1 MQFNVS
7 DNSIET
13 VSTERLVAGSV
24 RIFTAEFRFDGSWD
38 GYAKTAV
45 FRAVERGGQEVRREM
60 VISDGRCQVPH
71 ECLIENAYLCVG
83 VYGIDGDRVRPT
95 VWTHDFGLF
104 VHPGAEPAQPG
115 EEPTPDLW
123 QQFVNTVREDASEAK
138 DAAKAAEEV
147 AEYVTGKEAWVYME
161 VGGDGC
167 LYAVSGD
174 ALTTGFEITENGEL
188 EVLYV

>member
-45 FRAVERGGQEVRREM
+45 FRAVARGGAEVRREM
-60 VISDGRCQVPH
+60 VITDGRCQVPH

-83 VYGIDGDRVRPT
+83 VYGINGDKVRPT
-95 VWTHDFGLF
+95 VWTRDFSLF

-115 EEPTPDLW
+115 REN
-123 QQFVNTVREDASEAK
+123 VRTVRFNQTVEKTGIVVPSANYKSSKKFFLCVDDTGTISAT
-138 DAAKAAEEV
+138 EV
-147 AEYVTGKEAWVYME
+147 T
-161 VGGDGC
+161 
-167 LYAVSGD
+167 S
-174 ALTTGFEITENGEL
+174 
-188 EVLYV
+188 